1 VLRFD
6 GHDDFHLSTV
16 REVLEGRKG
25 TMAGQRTPEFFPCR
39 LLFEDKI
46 GLEIGG
52 SSGVFQGKDLLPVYP
67 CAARIDGV
75 NFSTS
80 TLWAGDISETAGY
93 RTTDGRVG
101 QQFVC
106 EASKLERIADRT
118 YDFVLSSHSLEHS
131 ANPLKCIAEWLRVL
145 KPGGALL
152 LILPDARFTFDH
164 RLPVTSFDH
173 LLEDYQN
180 DIGEDDHTH
189 LEEILALHDLSQDPQ
204 AGSAES
210 FRARSLRNIENRALH
225 QHIFDAALL
234 RRIFHY
240 FNITPLCAK
249 TAPPTHVIALGQH
262 FHPVGKQCLTS
273 ATATKAQSC

>member
-1 VLRFD
+1 MISIYQRFVKSLRD
-6 GHDDFHLSTV
+6 GKERWLGKERPS
-16 REVLEGRKG
+16 
-25 TMAGQRTPEFFPCR
+25 FFPCR

-52 SSGVFQGKDLLPVYP
+52 PSGVFQGKDLLPVYP

-93 RTTDGRVG
+93 RTADGRVG

-164 RLPVTSFDH
+164 RRPVTSFDH
-173 LLEDYQN
+173 LLEDYRN
-180 DIGEDDHTH
+180 NIGEDDLTH

-234 RRIFHY
+234 RRIFHH
-240 FNITPLCAK
+240 FNISPLCAE
-249 TAPPTHVIALGQH
+249 TAPPMHVIALG
-262 FHPVGKQCLTS
+262 TS
-273 ATATKAQSC
+273 APSGSGG

>member
-1 VLRFD
+1 MMISIYQRFVKSLRD
-6 GHDDFHLSTV
+6 GKERWLGKERPS
-16 REVLEGRKG
+16 
-25 TMAGQRTPEFFPCR
+25 FFPCR

-52 SSGVFQGKDLLPVYP
+52 PSDVFQGKDLLPVYP
-67 CAARIDGV
+67 CATRIDGV

-80 TLWAGDISETAGY
+80 TLWAGGISETAGY

-152 LILPDARFTFDH
+152 LLLPDARFTFDH
-164 RLPVTSFDH
+164 RRPVTSFEH
-173 LLEDYQN
+173 LLEDYRN
-180 DIGEDDHTH
+180 DVGEDDLTH

-225 QHIFDAALL
+225 QHVFDAALL
-234 RRIFHY
+234 RQIYCH
-240 FNITPLCAK
+240 FNIRPLCAE
-249 TAPPTHVIALGQH
+249 TAPPVHIIALG
-262 FHPVGKQCLTS
+262 TS
-273 ATATKAQSC
+273 APSGSGG